1 MLSDDDSDDAR
12 PQRRPAGG
20 ESAHMAETDA
30 AVLRAVHDT
39 LLHPEVVESVLAH
52 AERALARDRRV
63 AHRMDR
69 NRE

>member
-1 MLSDDDSDDAR
+1 
-12 PQRRPAGG
+12 
-20 ESAHMAETDA
+20 MAETDA